1 MMLAH
6 LTTQLHFH
14 PEVWIPLIVGGVAY
28 IAYLVRG

>member
-14 PEVWIPLIVGGVAY
+14 PEVWISLIVGGLAY
-28 IAYLVRG
+28 ICFLARG